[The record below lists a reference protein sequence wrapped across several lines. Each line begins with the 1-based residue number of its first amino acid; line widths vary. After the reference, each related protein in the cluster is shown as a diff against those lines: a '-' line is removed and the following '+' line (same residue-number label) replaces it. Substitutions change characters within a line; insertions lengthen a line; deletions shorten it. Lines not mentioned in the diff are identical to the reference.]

1 MVVYKCHKCN
11 NKFDQKSHYEKHLER
26 KYSCVPEENIMK
38 CNYCGFECER
48 ENILNKHIKYRCSIK
63 KDLEKEENNEDRFN
77 KLEEQIKLLQSQ
89 LAQQSGTIH
98 SNAHNTNTT
107 NTNCNNNTAN
117 TINNTTNTTNSNNTQ
132 YVMVNFG
139 QENIDLLSNN
149 EKREILNSSYA
160 AVINCMKKM
169 NFNPNIPEQNNV
181 FITNPKAEFAYK
193 LENGVFVAIM
203 TKDVIEQ
210 LIKHRTNDVRDL
222 IEQNDV
228 LKVSA
233 VKIERVNNLIK
244 IIDEEK
250 DIEDM
255 KKEIKLAL
263 FNQNK
268 GALVNKE
275 KVEGKKTKKQLK

>member
-1 MVVYKCHKCN
+1 
-11 NKFDQKSHYEKHLER
+11 
-26 KYSCVPEENIMK
+26 MK

-48 ENILNKHIKYRCSIK
+48 ENILNKHLKYRCSIK
-63 KDLEKEENNEDRFN
+63 KDLEKEENNEVRLN
-77 KLEEQIKLLQSQ
+77 KLEENLEEKEEDIKELKEQIKLLQSQ

-107 NTNCNNNTAN
+107 NTNTNTNCNNNTAN
-117 TINNTTNTTNSNNTQ
+117 TINNTTNSNNTQ

-268 GALVNKE
+268 GALMNKE